1 MLASSTR
8 RCCARNTARRKLS
21 QYQKVV
27 SNDDITHCSH
37 GLPCGP
43 NCGGLYPSASA
54 VGTTCSCTYGE
65 LHVLLME
72 TMRLA
77 KRHRNLTL
85 AFYERR
91 DFASQPPRIVERVY
105 YRRAGMSRRIQ
116 AEIAACVHMCQ
127 HSERTVATRVVC
139 TSNPYFGDI
148 LIQILLDLR
157 MRNISHSCK
166 AEYVLSFSSFP
177 RQLVLS
183 SIWLGQRSW

>member
-1 MLASSTR
+1 MGGGII
-8 RCCARNTARRKLS
+8 

-37 GLPCGP
+37 GKPCGP
-43 NCGGLYPSASA
+43 NCGGLYPSARA

-65 LHVLLME
+65 LHVLLMK

-91 DFASQPPRIVERVY
+91 DFASQPPRTVELLY

-116 AEIAACVHMCQ
+116 AERASCVHMCQ
-127 HSERTVATRVVC
+127 HSERTVVTPHPSGNRRTSRRVYSIKTATPGGKMVVARPC
-139 TSNPYFGDI
+139 SWLRETRASRTTI
-148 LIQILLDLR
+148 LVEMQGR
-157 MRNISHSCK
+157 AM
-166 AEYVLSFSSFP
+166 SS
-177 RQLVLS
+177 
-183 SIWLGQRSW
+183 LGHVNT